1 MLEKAA
7 SGVFFDVVFMDIS
20 MPVLDGIE
28 ATKII
33 REYIEEEKILDVPVI
48 ALTANIEQVNNGEY
62 ETLFEEAYVK
72 PIKGEQIQDIMT
84 NYDICSLKEESK

>member
-7 SGVFFDVVFMDIS
+7 SGIFFDVVFMDIS

-72 PIKGEQIQDIMT
+72 PIKGE
-84 NYDICSLKEESK
+84 